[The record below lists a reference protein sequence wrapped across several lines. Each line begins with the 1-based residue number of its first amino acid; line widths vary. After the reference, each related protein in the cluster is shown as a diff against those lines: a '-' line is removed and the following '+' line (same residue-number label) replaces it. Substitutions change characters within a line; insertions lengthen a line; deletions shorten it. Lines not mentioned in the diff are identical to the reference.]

1 MAGHEDAAYTR
12 IKLLEE
18 ELQRLQ
24 YLLRQMRD
32 DLEVILRGD
41 GPITVW
47 CPINPELADQMRR
60 PEGLTTTRPV
70 TMRLDDHGIIVV
82 TEHDA

>member
-1 MAGHEDAAYTR
+1 MADHADAAYQR
-12 IKLLEE
+12 IKALEE

-24 YLLRQMRD
+24 FLLRQMRD

-41 GPITVW
+41 GPYTVW
-47 CPINPELADQMRR
+47 CPISNELAEQMRR

-70 TMRLDDHGIIVV
+70 TMRLDGDGLITV
-82 TEHDA
+82 TEHSA

>member
-1 MAGHEDAAYTR
+1 MSEHEDPAYQR
-12 IKLLEE
+12 IKALEE
-18 ELQRLQ
+18 ELQRVT

-41 GPITVW
+41 GPYTVW
-47 CPINPELADQMRR
+47 CPISNELAEQMRR

-70 TMRLDDHGIIVV
+70 TMRLDGNGLITV
-82 TEHDA
+82 TERDA